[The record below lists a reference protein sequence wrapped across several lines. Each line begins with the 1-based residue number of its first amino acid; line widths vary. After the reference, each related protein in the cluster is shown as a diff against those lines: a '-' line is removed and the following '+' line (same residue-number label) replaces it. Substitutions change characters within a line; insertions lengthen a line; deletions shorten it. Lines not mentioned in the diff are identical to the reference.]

1 MYQSYPTPDTPP
13 AQFQPP
19 RPVQNAIRLM
29 YAGAA
34 LSGLAVVISLVTIS
48 SLKTAIE
55 QQNPILTSSQV
66 SSAVGIAIGSAVAG
80 GLIAIG
86 LWLWMAWAN
95 GKGRSWARVTSLVF
109 FGINT
114 LSLVLT
120 ISRVHASISLIF
132 SLIIWAVGLAAIVLL
147 FNREAAPFYQQGSM
161 RR

>member
-1 MYQSYPTPDTPP
+1 MYQSYPTPDTPQ
-13 AQFQPP
+13 AQSERP
-19 RPVQNAIRLM
+19 RRVQTAIRLM

-34 LSGLAVVISLVTIS
+34 LSGIAVVISLVTIG

-55 QQNPILTSSQV
+55 QQNTGLTASQV
-66 SSAVGIAIGSAVAG
+66 NTAEGVAIGAAVVG

-95 GKGRSWARVTSLVF
+95 GKGRSWARTTSAVF

-114 LSLVLT
+114 LDLVVT
-120 ISRVHASISLIF
+120 IARVHASVSLIF
-132 SLIIWAVGLAAIVLL
+132 SFIVWVVGLAAIVLL
-147 FNREAAPFYQQGSM
+147 FNKENAPFYQQGSM